1 MDRIDAL
8 RLFTRLA
15 ERGSFSAAAKD
26 LRIKQSTASKW
37 VAELETTLGLS
48 LVERTTRSVHLTEA
62 GNRFLVRAREVV
74 DAFDEMTE
82 ELREHSPEPR
92 GRVRVSLPVVFGRL
106 FVVPAVGGFLARHP
120 QVSAELVL
128 NDRYVNLV
136 EEGFDLAIRVGVP
149 TDTSARGRKLAES
162 RRVLVG
168 APSYLASRGHPRVPN
183 DLREH
188 ECLVHGD
195 QSAAIIWR
203 FGDGAGAEKP
213 VQVRGRFAANNSE
226 VVLEMARCGHGLALL
241 ADWLVRDDL
250 ARGVLIPLLEEF
262 GPPPAPVYA
271 LSPPARFAS
280 TTVQA
285 LTEHIGAEIARRL
298 TSSAIA
304 GAGAPPSS
312 RAQT

>member
-26 LRIKQSTASKW
+26 LKIKQSTASKW
-37 VAELETTLGLS
+37 VAELEAGLGLS
-48 LVERTTRSVHLTEA
+48 LVERTTRSLHLTEA
-62 GNRFLVRAREVV
+62 GSRFLSRAREIVA
-74 DAFDEMTE
+74 AFDDMTA
-82 ELREHSPEPR
+82 ELRERSSEPR
-92 GRVRVSLPVVFGRL
+92 GSVRVSLPVVFGRL
-106 FVVPAVGGFLARHP
+106 FVVPAVDSFLGRHP
-120 QVSAELVL
+120 QVRAELVL

-136 EEGFDLAIRVGVP
+136 DEGFDLAIRVGVP

-195 QSAAIIWR
+195 QSAGVIWR
-203 FGDGAGAEKP
+203 FGKASGAEKP

-226 VVLEMARCGHGLALL
+226 VLLQMARRGHGLALL
-241 ADWLVRDDL
+241 ADWLVLDDL
-250 ARGVLIPLLEEF
+250 ARGRLVPLLEEF
-262 GPPPAPVYA
+262 RAPPAPIYA
-271 LSPPARFAS
+271 LSPPGRFAS
-280 TTVQA
+280 TTVRA
-285 LTEHIGAEIARRL
+285 LTEHIAA
-298 TSSAIA
+298 AIA
-304 GAGAPPSS
+304 S
-312 RAQT
+312 RLDAK